1 MIDRESPKGNDVD
14 QVFMV
19 GKRGQTTFS
28 CPRGQAGIAGKRG
41 LSSWADGDLRRLV
54 D

>member
-19 GKRGQTTFS
+19 EQGWSIESGGRPSGYAAMSTIVS
-28 CPRGQAGIAGKRG
+28 QA
-41 LSSWADGDLRRLV
+41 
-54 D
+54 